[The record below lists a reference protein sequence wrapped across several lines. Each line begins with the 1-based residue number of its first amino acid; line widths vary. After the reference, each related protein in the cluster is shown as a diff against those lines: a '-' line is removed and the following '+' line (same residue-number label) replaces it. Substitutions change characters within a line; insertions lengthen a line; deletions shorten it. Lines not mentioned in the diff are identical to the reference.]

1 MASDDILC
9 QLEEALVCR
18 LVGVACHAGRVLQN
32 LSETTPAYP
41 IGPGLN
47 RFFCSSEVF
56 CGSEVFCSSE
66 QTECLTNIVV
76 NRFTNAWCIVGG
88 STVRERRD
96 LSLG

>member
-1 MASDDILC
+1 LA
-9 QLEEALVCR
+9 
-18 LVGVACHAGRVLQN
+18 
-32 LSETTPAYP
+32 
-41 IGPGLN
+41 
-47 RFFCSSEVF
+47 
-56 CGSEVFCSSE
+56 EVFCSSE